1 MHNPVE
7 PAPAVSKPIR
17 KPTRVALHGFTSF
30 EQTTFETFFR
40 LAPQRTPAYVL
51 AADLAHCDTAVVN
64 ADDEAAVADLRGH
77 GLLDRAL
84 LLGATPC
91 PGAGTQLARPINL
104 MLVVRALDTLSLK
117 APAPS
122 ASVQRVLDDLMSI
135 TTALPAGLDTRA
147 LAASAQDRPHHP
159 RTMQDHILVV
169 DDNDITLRL
178 MAGHLQRFGFQMHL
192 ARSGA
197 EALER
202 VARRTF
208 EFVFIHVGLEGL
220 DGFHTCRAIKRN
232 SAQDPRRPPAV
243 VLLTDGQA
251 AVDRLRG
258 DMVGADACLGLPLRE
273 DDLLKV
279 VGDREVTRHAY
290 AKTTEAANSMI

>member
-1 MHNPVE
+1 MSS
-7 PAPAVSKPIR
+7 AF
-17 KPTRVALHGFTSF
+17 RVALSGFTAF

-40 LAPQRTPAYVL
+40 LAAQRSPAYVL
-51 AADLAHCDTAVVN
+51 TSDLAQCDTAVVN
-64 ADDEAAVADLRGH
+64 ADDAAAVAAVQRQGKLG
-77 GLLDRAL
+77 RAL

-91 PGAGTQLARPINL
+91 RGAGVQLARPINL

-147 LAASAQDRPHHP
+147 LAAAGRDLP
-159 RTMQDHILVV
+159 RHAGPAHDHMLVV

-192 ARSGA
+192 ARSGP
-197 EALER
+197 EALAR
-202 VARRTF
+202 VARRAF
-208 EFVFIHVGLEGL
+208 EFVFIRVGLEGL
-220 DGFHTCRAIKRN
+220 DGFHTCRAIKHH
-232 SAQDPRRPPAV
+232 SAPDKRRPPAV

-251 AVDRLRG
+251 AVDRVRG
-258 DMVGADACLGLPLRE
+258 DMVGADAYLELPLRE
-273 DDLLKV
+273 ADLLKV

-290 AKTTEAANSMI
+290 AKTTEAANSLI